1 MSVFARES
9 ATLPA
14 RDVSEKYVCTA
25 DSSDSAAKK
34 RKKKKRRRKKTKL
47 ARKRRGRRRKKKR
60 KGVEEENGRRE
71 EKEEEEESR
80 KGEKGTDER
89 RVPFAD
95 VYTRGSGLRYHASPK
110 APFTGPL

>member
-47 ARKRRGRRRKKKR
+47 ARKRKEKESRRKMAGEKRRRRRRK
-60 KGVEEENGRRE
+60 V
-71 EKEEEEESR
+71 
-80 KGEKGTDER
+80 EKGKKER
-89 RVPFAD
+89 
-95 VYTRGSGLRYHASPK
+95 TRGAFRSRMYIPAARVYVTTLHQRRHSPD
-110 APFTGPL
+110 PYE

>member
-1 MSVFARES
+1 M
-9 ATLPA
+9 
-14 RDVSEKYVCTA
+14 
-25 DSSDSAAKK
+25 
-34 RKKKKRRRKKTKL
+34 L
-47 ARKRRGRRRKKKR
+47 ARARPCPRVKKDEARSQKTRSKEKKKR

>member
-47 ARKRRGRRRKKKR
+47 ARKRRGRRRKKK
-60 KGVEEENGRRE
+60 
-71 EKEEEEESR
+71 EKESR
-80 KGEKGTDER
+80 RKMAGEKRRRRKVEKGKKER
-89 RVPFAD
+89 
-95 VYTRGSGLRYHASPK
+95 TRGAFRSRMYIPAARVYVTTLHQRRHSPD
-110 APFTGPL
+110 PYE